1 MTPQNILINVR
12 QRRGEFNAQPSSLGC
27 PGVSAAGAGV
37 ALELGC
43 WSEWAAR
50 KLEKQLRRGGGW
62 FWAGRGDVE
71 TTAGAE
77 GTSGTRGFAY
87 MELQCSGEELPDAG
101 PSGTNKTVSISC
113 VVETTVDARLLMLL
127 SLRVP
132 GKEPTRGAL
141 APSSLRGGFKPVV
154 VAGPLTLAILAGCGT
169 TNHGQLRGALAPSS
183 LRGGFNPGN
192 LVRGGA
198 RLQLPR
204 PSMVSFVTAHSARR
218 GLGPT

>member
-113 VVETTVDARLLMLL
+113 VIETTVDARLLMLL

-141 APSSLRGGFKPVV
+141 APSSLRGGF
-154 VAGPLTLAILAGCGT
+154 
-169 TNHGQLRGALAPSS
+169 
-183 LRGGFNPGN
+183 NPGN

-198 RLQLPR
+198 QLQLPR
-204 PSMVSFVTAHSARR
+204 PSMVSFVTTHSARR
-218 GLGPT
+218 GLGPDLTPDDWYVTVASGL